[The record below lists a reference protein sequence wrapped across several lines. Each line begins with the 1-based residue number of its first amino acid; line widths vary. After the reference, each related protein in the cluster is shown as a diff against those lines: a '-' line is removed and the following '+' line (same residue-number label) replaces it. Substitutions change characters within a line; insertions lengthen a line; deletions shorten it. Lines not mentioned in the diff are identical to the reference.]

1 MFNSNIDYEEFEN
14 SSENELFMS
23 VNEEP
28 TNNSN
33 SYDNST
39 SYNHSNNNVGYDTNT
54 YQSDIWMPS
63 INLKDSVDFAQP
75 RPLNNYTNL
84 VQETKN
90 ELEDTREMLRMNM
103 GNLVE
108 RNSRLKHID
117 SLSEDL
123 LESSKNFKEK
133 SKKLKYKM
141 ISQYVCHFT
150 LLLILILFIITL
162 IVILVKG

>member
-14 SSENELFMS
+14 SSENELFLS

-28 TNNSN
+28 TDNAT
-33 SYDNST
+33 SYDNDNAF
-39 SYNHSNNNVGYDTNT
+39 SYNNNNNVGYDTNT

-84 VQETKN
+84 VEETKN

-108 RNSRLKHID
+108 RNSRLKHTICRD
-117 SLSEDL
+117 
-123 LESSKNFKEK
+123 
-133 SKKLKYKM
+133 
-141 ISQYVCHFT
+141 
-150 LLLILILFIITL
+150 
-162 IVILVKG
+162 